1 MRRSTPT
8 RLVLVA
14 FILSVTAHASAQVGV
29 GGQRPVVML
38 TGYWPPSNEML
49 RQFSANPVQNP
60 DGWVGENWEGRGY
73 DLYAFFPEFNPP
85 DCNNCGRGMGDLEV
99 DYQDT
104 SQDFWFIADS
114 LQPIA
119 VITFS
124 RGSINFSWELE
135 MNQYNR
141 DSWFRDYRVPLMP
154 TPNPPDDSVPAGTL
168 RLSELPV
175 QEIVDAV
182 NAANL
187 GVNSFICFAGDG
199 GGFLSEFAAY
209 HGVWYQNIHDQ
220 PGHPAWCIA
229 GGHVHVGSLIDWDI
243 AERAAEITVRT
254 VLDYVDTIVDLLG
267 DINGDGFVGIE
278 DFLLLLA
285 AWGPCPAPPDDC
297 PADLDGDGNV
307 GITDFLIL
315 LGNWG

>member
-14 FILSVTAHASAQVGV
+14 FILSVTAPASAQVG
-29 GGQRPVVML
+29 GAGQRPAVML

-60 DGWVGENWEGRGY
+60 EGWVGENWEGRGY

-175 QEIVDAV
+175 
-182 NAANL
+182 
-187 GVNSFICFAGDG
+187 
-199 GGFLSEFAAY
+199 
-209 HGVWYQNIHDQ
+209 
-220 PGHPAWCIA
+220 
-229 GGHVHVGSLIDWDI
+229 
-243 AERAAEITVRT
+243 
-254 VLDYVDTIVDLLG
+254 
-267 DINGDGFVGIE
+267 
-278 DFLLLLA
+278 
-285 AWGPCPAPPDDC
+285 
-297 PADLDGDGNV
+297 
-307 GITDFLIL
+307 
-315 LGNWG
+315 